1 MHTNDVLSD
10 SSRRLLEAIARHI
23 TDSKRPPTRREMMTA
38 LRYRSPRSV
47 DYHLAR
53 LEEDGYVKRT
63 PNAHRGI
70 ELTQQGI
77 EASGIGTLPII
88 GSIAA
93 GAPITALEEREGTLA
108 VGEYFAR
115 LAHFVLLVRGD
126 SMKDADILDG
136 DYALIRR
143 QPTAENGDIVAAL
156 IIDGSETEATIKGY
170 YPRPGGIELRPA
182 NSEHTP
188 IHIRGTSHLQC
199 QVLGKVVGR
208 VRLGATM
215 PQA

>member
-1 MHTNDVLSD
+1 MHTNDTLSD
-10 SSRRLLEAIARHI
+10 TSRRLLDVIARHI
-23 TDSKRPPTRREMMTA
+23 ADHKLPPTRREMMTA
-38 LRYRSPRSV
+38 LRLRSPQTV
-47 DYHLAR
+47 NHHLAR
-53 LEEDGYVKRT
+53 LEKDGYVKRT
-63 PNAHRGI
+63 PNTHRGI
-70 ELTQQGI
+70 ELTSQGI
-77 EASGIGTLPII
+77 EASGFGTLPII
-88 GSIAA
+88 GRIAA
-93 GAPITALEEREGTLA
+93 GAPITALEEHDGSLA
-108 VGEYFAR
+108 VGEALAR